1 MTITTSPLTLTING
15 KQVGPMDVPD
25 TLMMVDFLHE
35 YLGLTGSRF
44 GCGIGVCHAC
54 TVLLDGPGGA
64 EEIRTCITGAHY
76 FNGKRIRTIEG
87 LAERDGQQKIIAITP
102 VQQAYLDHYS
112 FQCGYCTPGFVIGAT
127 ALMERLKADPVRADQ
142 LEDTITE
149 HLGRHIC
156 RCTGYVRYFEAA
168 KAVILATPGL
178 VTKEK

>member
-1 MTITTSPLTLTING
+1 MTISTTPLTLTING
-15 KQVGPMDVPD
+15 EQVGPIDVPD

-54 TVLLDGPGGA
+54 TVLLDGPDGA
-64 EEIRTCITGAHY
+64 EEIRSCITGAHF

-87 LAERDGQQKIIAITP
+87 LAERDAQRRVIAITP
-102 VQQAYLDHYS
+102 IQQAYLDHYS

-127 ALMERLKADPVRADQ
+127 ALMERLKAHPVRAGA
-142 LEDTITE
+142 LEETITE
-149 HLGRHIC
+149 FLGRHIC

-168 KAVILATPGL
+168 KATILATPGL
-178 VTKEK
+178 VIKEN